1 MLSISFSLQEY
12 LWGMLT
18 EHVELWLLLFPMF
31 VLVELPLLILVMIGI
46 FRWGFNRKDI
56 VLTTYPSV
64 SIIITCYSEGETIGI
79 TIDTLA
85 EQLYPGNIE
94 ILAVVDGASQNIA
107 TYTAAMAGAKRYAN
121 LPNRDVR
128 VIPKWQRGGRVSTL
142 NAGLDKSS
150 HEFVFNVDGD
160 TSFDNDMV
168 SNMIYQFE
176 TPEIIASGGALR
188 VRNSTTNLLTRMQS
202 IEYMVAMQAAKT
214 GMANFG
220 VLNNISGAFGAFRK
234 TILKQ
239 VGGWDTHTAEDLDL
253 TMRLKQYKRRYPL
266 TRLGFTPHAVGHTD
280 VPHTIKGFMSQRLRW
295 DGDLFFLFMRKHKK
309 GITPKLMGWG
319 NFIFTLAYSV
329 IQNILLPFLVL
340 GYTIFLSFNFPS
352 AWVAALFILLYTLYF
367 SLELL
372 CFIVYLGLVSEKPM
386 QDIKMTIWL
395 PLYPFY
401 QFFTILLSAFA
412 VLNEIVR
419 RGHEESTMAPWWVLK
434 RGKRF

>member
-18 EHVELWLLLFPMF
+18 EHVELWLLLFPML

-56 VLTTYPSV
+56 VLTKYPSV

-107 TYTAAMAGAKRYAN
+107 TYNAAMAGAKRYAN

-239 VGGWDTHTAEDLDL
+239 VGGWDTHTA
-253 TMRLKQYKRRYPL
+253 
-266 TRLGFTPHAVGHTD
+266 
-280 VPHTIKGFMSQRLRW
+280 
-295 DGDLFFLFMRKHKK
+295 
-309 GITPKLMGWG
+309 
-319 NFIFTLAYSV
+319 
-329 IQNILLPFLVL
+329 
-340 GYTIFLSFNFPS
+340 
-352 AWVAALFILLYTLYF
+352 
-367 SLELL
+367 
-372 CFIVYLGLVSEKPM
+372 
-386 QDIKMTIWL
+386 
-395 PLYPFY
+395 
-401 QFFTILLSAFA
+401 
-412 VLNEIVR
+412 
-419 RGHEESTMAPWWVLK
+419 
-434 RGKRF
+434 